1 MWEVVA
7 ILVVAL
13 IFLGPQ
19 QLAETARVVGKMYR
33 ELQKMMWDIRN
44 SVDLDSLTSTNS
56 HNYEPP
62 RKNHEAAQQMVG
74 QSDLVPP
81 PGEKTGP
88 DFYAELLEKA
98 NEEEKKEE
106 SSDSPDVQEKRAEQ
120 IDKEKEPKEGDPSTG
135 KPGA

>member
-44 SVDLDSLTSTNS
+44 SVDLDSLTSSNS
-56 HNYEPP
+56 HQYEPP
-62 RKNHEAAQQMVG
+62 RKNHEAAQRMVA
-74 QSDLVPP
+74 QTDLVPP

-98 NEEEKKEE
+98 TEEDKKAE
-106 SSDSPDVQEKRAEQ
+106 SSDLSDVQDKKAEQ
-120 IDKEKEPKEGDPSTG
+120 IDQEKEPKEGDPSNG
-135 KPGA
+135 KLGA